1 VTDDASDPAT
11 ASDDETVAHAADPTP
26 SDTTGSDVTA
36 SETNA
41 TSSIATDESDGRTGV
56 VAWLHALASGRRF
69 GKFASVGVVGAAFD
83 VTTATVLQSL
93 GVFPEL
99 AVFAG
104 IEVAVVVMF
113 LLNDNWTFSTEGN
126 GSLPATLRRLLRSN
140 LVRAGGITV
149 QLLTFRLLYRVF
161 FVDATALG
169 IDAWF
174 VVAKIAGIGTGLL
187 VNYVAES
194 LLTWRVHE

>member
-1 VTDDASDPAT
+1 VTEDTGDPAT
-11 ASDDETVAHAADPTP
+11 ASDEP
-26 SDTTGSDVTA
+26 G
-36 SETNA
+36 
-41 TSSIATDESDGRTGV
+41 GV
-56 VAWLHALASGRRF
+56 VNRMHALASGTRF

-83 VTTATVLQSL
+83 VTTATILQSL

-99 AVFAG
+99 AVFVG

-113 LLNDNWTFSTEGN
+113 LLNDNWTFSAEGHAT
-126 GSLPATLRRLLRSN
+126 LAATLRRLLRSN

-161 FVDATALG
+161 FVDATVLG

-174 VVAKIAGIGTGLL
+174 VAAKVTGIGTGLL

-194 LLTWRVHE
+194 LFTWRVHE

>member
-1 VTDDASDPAT
+1 MTDDAGESAAANEADAT
-11 ASDDETVAHAADPTP
+11 HSTTTAERDDPT
-26 SDTTGSDVTA
+26 GAVA
-36 SETNA
+36 S
-41 TSSIATDESDGRTGV
+41 
-56 VAWLHALASGRRF
+56 LHALASGTRF

-99 AVFAG
+99 AVFVG

-113 LLNDNWTFSTEGN
+113 LLNDNWTFSTEGR

-161 FVDATALG
+161 FLDATVLG

-174 VVAKIAGIGTGLL
+174 VAAKVTGIATGLL

-194 LLTWRVHE
+194 LFTWRVHE

>member
-1 VTDDASDPAT
+1 VTEDTGDPAT
-11 ASDDETVAHAADPTP
+11 A
-26 SDTTGSDVTA
+26 
-36 SETNA
+36 
-41 TSSIATDESDGRTGV
+41 TDEPGGV
-56 VAWLHALASGRRF
+56 VNRMQALASGTRF

-99 AVFAG
+99 AVFVG

-113 LLNDNWTFSTEGN
+113 LLNDNWTFSTEGH
-126 GSLPATLRRLLRSN
+126 GSLAATLRRLLRSN

-161 FVDATALG
+161 FVDATVLG

-174 VVAKIAGIGTGLL
+174 VAAKVTGIGTGLL

-194 LLTWRVHE
+194 LFTWRVHE

>member
-1 VTDDASDPAT
+1 VTDDAAEPVT
-11 ASDDETVAHAADPTP
+11 ASDDDGDERPTQ
-26 SDTTGSDVTA
+26 A
-36 SETNA
+36 SESPAGDGSTA
-41 TSSIATDESDGRTGV
+41 AATDATAANPDPDDESGGALGSIR
-56 VAWLHALASGRRF
+56 ALASGTRF

-99 AVFAG
+99 AVFVG

-113 LLNDNWTFSTEGN
+113 VLNDNWTFSTEGHRSV
-126 GSLPATLRRLLRSN
+126 GATLRRLLRSN

-161 FVDATALG
+161 FVDLGVLG

-174 VVAKIAGIGTGLL
+174 VAAKVTGIGTGLL

-194 LLTWRVHE
+194 LFTWRVHE